1 MAARRR
7 DNTRDTSRSVET
19 ASSIAEAEE
28 LDPNEIISADDALHR
43 QEELDKQFAAMAAET
58 EERDPNEIISA
69 DDALKRAEAMD
80 ALAKEAEDPMAAL
93 LAADEAE
100 TAAPPV
106 PDDAASAL
114 AELMASS
121 DDEPASSDDD
131 DDYDPFAA
139 LDDFGDQKEA

>member
-1 MAARRR
+1 
-7 DNTRDTSRSVET
+7 
-19 ASSIAEAEE
+19 
-28 LDPNEIISADDALHR
+28 
-43 QEELDKQFAAMAAET
+43 MAAEPA
-58 EERDPNEIISA
+58 ERDPNEIISA

-100 TAAPPV
+100 TAAPAAPPV

-121 DDEPASSDDD
+121 DDEAASSSDD

>member
-1 MAARRR
+1 
-7 DNTRDTSRSVET
+7 
-19 ASSIAEAEE
+19 
-28 LDPNEIISADDALHR
+28 
-43 QEELDKQFAAMAAET
+43 MAAET
-58 EERDPNEIISA
+58 AERDPNEIISA

-93 LAADEAE
+93 LAADEEESAAP
-100 TAAPPV
+100 AAPPV

-121 DDEPASSDDD
+121 DDEPASSSND

>member
-7 DNTRDTSRSVET
+7 NNTRDTSSSVET
-19 ASSIAEAEE
+19 ASSIAEA
-28 LDPNEIISADDALHR
+28 
-43 QEELDKQFAAMAAET
+43 

-100 TAAPPV
+100 TAAHAAPPC
-106 PDDAASAL
+106 S
-114 AELMASS
+114 
-121 DDEPASSDDD
+121 
-131 DDYDPFAA
+131 
-139 LDDFGDQKEA
+139 